1 MLPTSTSCVRGANWV
16 MTGVN
21 YRDGGGPRTH
31 IETSSCL
38 SYSTGTMFRVGVGDT
53 RRRCQ
58 APLAGLAVPLSV
70 ARRGQRCQG
79 FVCYARSTPAIA
91 RIEHRAQSEEH
102 RACPGVRASHSHLHL
117 HIRHHPSIFTCMHPS
132 PCSHLP
138 LSLSVDLCVG

>member
-1 MLPTSTSCVRGANWV
+1 MLPTRTSCVRGANWV

-21 YRDGGGPRTH
+21 YRDGGGPHTH

-91 RIEHRAQSEEH
+91 RTEHRAQSTERARGYRPRTATYTFTSVIIH
-102 RACPGVRASHSHLHL
+102 LSLRAC
-117 HIRHHPSIFTCMHPS
+117 IRPPALIS
-132 PCSHLP
+132 PFLF
-138 LSLSVDLCVG
+138 L